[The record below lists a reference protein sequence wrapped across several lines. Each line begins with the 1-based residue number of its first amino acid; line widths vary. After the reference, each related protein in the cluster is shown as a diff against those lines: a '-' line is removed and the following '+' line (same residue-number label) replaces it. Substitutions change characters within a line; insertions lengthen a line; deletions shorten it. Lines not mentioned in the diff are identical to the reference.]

1 MHAHEPL
8 TTFHSRS
15 MANTICFWVF
25 SSLMILSALG
35 VILARFPVYSVLL
48 LLVCMCCVAGL
59 FVLQGAFFLAALQ
72 VLIYAGAILVLFLF
86 AIMLLNLDPVHW
98 KQDRARMWRVGGAV
112 VALAFLAAL
121 VWSITRPVPGTVPG
135 TVPGPGEAFG
145 TVQAIGQSLLHEYL
159 LPFELTSF
167 LLLAAIV
174 GAVAL
179 AKLKIRE

>member
-1 MHAHEPL
+1 
-8 TTFHSRS
+8 

-25 SSLMILSALG
+25 SSLMVLSALG
-35 VILARFPVYSVLL
+35 VIGSRFPVYSVLL
-48 LLVCMCCVAGL
+48 LLVSMCCVAGL

-72 VLIYAGAILVLFLF
+72 VLIYAGAIRVLFLF
-86 AIMLLNLDPVHW
+86 AIMLLNLDTAQWQH
-98 KQDRARMWRVGGAV
+98 DRARALRIVGTMA
-112 VALAFLAAL
+112 ALAFMGELIWIIRRTAVSVPVPL
-121 VWSITRPVPGTVPG
+121 VPGTVPG
-135 TVPGPGEAFG
+135 TG
-145 TVQAIGQSLLHEYL
+145 TVQAIGQALLHDYL

>member
-1 MHAHEPL
+1 
-8 TTFHSRS
+8 

-25 SSLMILSALG
+25 SSVMILSALG
-35 VILARFPVYSVLL
+35 VVLARFPVYSVLL
-48 LLVCMCCVAGL
+48 LLVSMCCVAGL

-86 AIMLLNLDPVHW
+86 AIMLLNLDPVRW
-98 KQDRARMWRVGGAV
+98 TQERACTLRVAGPVA
-112 VALAFLAAL
+112 ALAFLAEL
-121 VWSITRPVPGTVPG
+121 VWIIRRVAADVPPAGGMP
-135 TVPGPGEAFG
+135 G
-145 TVQAIGQSLLHEYL
+145 TVQAIGQSLLHDYL

>member
-1 MHAHEPL
+1 
-8 TTFHSRS
+8 
-15 MANTICFWVF
+15 MADTICFWVF
-25 SSLMILSALG
+25 AALMILAALG
-35 VILARFPVYSVLL
+35 VIGARSPIYSVLL
-48 LLVCMCCVAGL
+48 LLVSMCCVAGL

-86 AIMLLNLDPVHW
+86 SIMLLNLDPAEWRH
-98 KQDRARMWRVGGAV
+98 DRARLLRAISTV
-112 VALAFLAAL
+112 VALAFFVEL
-121 VWSITRPVPGTVPG
+121 VWMIRRAAVSIPVPLVPGTGSTG
-135 TVPGPGEAFG
+135 TVE
-145 TVQAIGQSLLHEYL
+145 AIGRALLHQYL

>member
-1 MHAHEPL
+1 
-8 TTFHSRS
+8 
-15 MANTICFWVF
+15 MAETICFWVF
-25 SSLMILSALG
+25 AALMILAALG
-35 VILARFPVYSVLL
+35 VIGARSPIYSVLL

-86 AIMLLNLDPVHW
+86 AIMLLNLDPAEWRH
-98 KQDRARMWRVGGAV
+98 DRARLLRAISTV
-112 VALAFLAAL
+112 VALAFFAELAWMIRRAASS
-121 VWSITRPVPGTVPG
+121 VTGPGAPAMVPGTVE
-135 TVPGPGEAFG
+135 T
-145 TVQAIGQSLLHEYL
+145 IGRALLHQYL

>member
-1 MHAHEPL
+1 
-8 TTFHSRS
+8 
-15 MANTICFWVF
+15 MATTICFWVF

-59 FVLQGAFFLAALQ
+59 FVLQGAFFLDALQ

-86 AIMLLNLDPVHW
+86 AIMLLNLDPMRW
-98 KQDRARMWRVGGAV
+98 TQDRARTWRFGGAV

-121 VWSITRPVPGTVPG
+121 TWIIRRAIVAAPVA
-135 TVPGPGEAFG
+135 GEMPG

-179 AKLKIRE
+179 AKLKVRE